1 MHCTRGMMKI
11 LLWVPIVVFA
21 LLSLRAIA
29 FVAYQGLNGTAF
41 EEEEIIVAGIG
52 LVCGW
57 IAWVM
62 HKTLI
67 RPGRKPRP

>member
-1 MHCTRGMMKI
+1 MMKI

-29 FVAYQGLNGTAF
+29 FVAYQGLNGAPF

-52 LVCGW
+52 LICGW
-57 IAWVM
+57 TAWVM

-67 RPGRKPRP
+67 RPWRKK